1 MQVFKLFNRIVLRN
15 KSSFLI
21 YFAVVLGITLLFVS
35 GGGAGI
41 TDGFQG
47 SSVRLAAD
55 NRDNGPLSN
64 ALVDYLGS
72 KTTLVPLPGDEEAL
86 RESLFFEDIQ
96 YVLVI
101 PEGFS
106 QRFLA
111 GYGDAA
117 LERMVGSDRMSPVL
131 AELLINRFL
140 NLAGLYRASLP
151 DLSAEDLAGKVSQ
164 GLTLE
169 ADADLLSTLGSAAPS
184 LQFYFRFYSYGCVAA
199 LLLCVSSVMMAVNK
213 PNIRRRHAASPL
225 APMRLSLQLALG
237 GVLLALLVWAVM
249 SGVGI
254 GMFGQG
260 ADQATLVMLAANALC
275 YALVCL
281 SLAFMFSYLIK
292 SHNVQS
298 AVANLVTISLSFLSG
313 VFVPVELLGE
323 GIRRLSIFLP
333 TYWYVRTVDLLDPGM
348 SPSPAAN
355 AAFAQGLLIQAGF
368 AAAFLA
374 LSLLLARRKSQSI
387 A

>member
-1 MQVFKLFNRIVLRN
+1 MQVFKLFNRIVLKN
-15 KSSFLI
+15 KSSFLM

-47 SSVRLAAD
+47 NSVRLAAD

-64 ALVDYLGS
+64 ALVDYLAG
-72 KTTLVPLPGDEEAL
+72 KTTLVPMPGDEEAL

-111 GYGDAA
+111 GDGDAA

-131 AELLINRFL
+131 AEMLINRFL

-184 LQFYFRFYSYGCVAA
+184 LQFYFRFFSYGCVAA

-260 ADQATLVMLAANALC
+260 ADRGTLVMLAANALC

-292 SHNVQS
+292 SSNVQS

-348 SPSPAAN
+348 TPSPAAS
-355 AAFAQGLLIQAGF
+355 AAFFEGLLIQAGF

>member
-35 GGGAGI
+35 GGGAGV
-41 TDGFQG
+41 TEGFQG

-64 ALVDYLGS
+64 ALVDYLAG

-111 GYGDAA
+111 GDGDAA
-117 LERMVGSDRMSPVL
+117 LERMAGSDRMSPVL
-131 AELLINRFL
+131 AEMLINRFL
-140 NLAGLYRASLP
+140 SLAGLYRASLP
-151 DLSAEDLAGKVSQ
+151 NLSAEDLAGKVSQ

-199 LLLCVSSVMMAVNK
+199 MLLCVSSVMMAVNK
-213 PNIRRRHAASPL
+213 PTIRRRHAASPL
-225 APMRLSLQLALG
+225 APMRLSIQLALG

-260 ADQATLVMLAANALC
+260 ADRATVVMLAANALC

-292 SHNVQS
+292 SNNVQS